1 MRRFAKP
8 VYGVNLY
15 RGFESRPL
23 RSNGPAWFSSLSRGL
38 LRFLAGRQPFWRRAS
53 ILTSSE
59 VDRNSSRRKE
69 SSLNE
74 FRD

>member
-23 RSNGPAWFSSLSRGL
+23 RSNVASKAEGIDCDIINMSSSRG
-38 LRFLAGRQPFWRRAS
+38 
-53 ILTSSE
+53 
-59 VDRNSSRRKE
+59 
-69 SSLNE
+69 
-74 FRD
+74 

>member
-23 RSNGPAWFSSLSRGL
+23 RSKHGRLIADAWQAMAVSRFF
-38 LRFLAGRQPFWRRAS
+38 LRNFEAA
-53 ILTSSE
+53 
-59 VDRNSSRRKE
+59 
-69 SSLNE
+69 
-74 FRD
+74 